1 MRPSVVKVAVSTR
14 GGSGVIVEVG
24 PSDGA
29 FVVVSE
35 HVILDGKAVTIRVG
49 DGADYDGLVLGRSV
63 AKDLGLV
70 RVCCSKE
77 FVAVPLAA
85 TATLP
90 SGASLFATGY
100 PLGVGQATIKRG
112 VISHA
117 FYDEADGVNYVQT
130 DAPINQVNSG
140 GPLFNL
146 AGEVVGVNTAVI
158 RRSRSSVPVEG
169 VGFAMSAETVA
180 EVLPQLRAGRA
191 APARLARCGVRCLIR
206 RVRSAAFLWV
216 SGAPMWVWQQRSGT
230 RTSRRR
236 AGGTTG
242 SGSAPLEPKA
252 RTLSALLRRPL
263 VPLPRGI

>member
-1 MRPSVVKVAVSTR
+1 M
-14 GGSGVIVEVG
+14 EVG

-77 FVAVPLAA
+77 FVAVPLAG

-100 PLGVGQATIKRG
+100 PLGVGQATITRG

-130 DAPINQVNSG
+130 DALNQVNSG
-140 GPLFNL
+140 GPLFSL
-146 AGEVVGVNTAVI
+146 AGEVAGVNTAVI
-158 RRSRSSVPVEG
+158 RRSRSSLPVE
-169 VGFAMSAETVA
+169 A
-180 EVLPQLRAGRA
+180 
-191 APARLARCGVRCLIR
+191 LASPCR
-206 RVRSAAFLWV
+206 RR
-216 SGAPMWVWQQRSGT
+216 R
-230 RTSRRR
+230 SRRCCR
-236 AGGTTG
+236 N
-242 SGSAPLEPKA
+242 
-252 RTLSALLRRPL
+252 
-263 VPLPRGI
+263 